1 MKNINNIKVKSMRYM
16 YRYIATITLVAVIMS
31 STTLLFAGN
40 KDRSG
45 QAGATEL
52 LINPWA
58 RSTGL
63 SNSNTASVSG
73 LEATFIN
80 VAGLS
85 HTLGTHVAIN
95 YTNYLNG
102 SKVNIYSLGV
112 AQQLGQGSVLGLS
125 VQTVNFGDENITTYA
140 QPDNTQGT
148 FSANDMVI
156 GLSYSKAFSN
166 SIFAGATVKIINE
179 SIFDVSATGVAIDA
193 GIQYITGEQ
202 ENIKLGMTLKN
213 VGTNMKFSGD
223 GLTLRGD
230 LSGQGSESTTPF
242 SLNQRTEGFELPT
255 TLQIGV
261 GYDFL
266 FSHDCRLS
274 ILANFRSM
282 AFGKD
287 NVGVGLEGSLW
298 NYFMLRAGYTIESGQ
313 WDHVYDQKEINN
325 LGVEKGLSLGTTIQ
339 YPFKGKKSFIS
350 IDYSYRT
357 TEHFSGTHC
366 IGAIF
371 NF

>member
-1 MKNINNIKVKSMRYM
+1 MKIINNIKLKSMGHICK
-16 YRYIATITLVAVIMS
+16 YIVSITLVTVMMS

-58 RSTGL
+58 RSSGL

-73 LEATFIN
+73 IDATFIN

-85 HTLGTHVAIN
+85 HTLGTQAVVN

-102 SKVNIYSLGV
+102 SGVNIFGFGV

-125 VQTVNFGDENITTYA
+125 VQTVNFGEEMITTEKE
-140 QPDNTQGT
+140 PDGTLGT
-148 FSANDMVI
+148 FTPNNMVI
-156 GLSYSKAFSN
+156 GLSYAKAFSN
-166 SIFAGATVKIINE
+166 SIFAGVSVKIINE

-193 GIQYITGEQ
+193 GIQYITGDK

-213 VGTNMKFSGD
+213 VGTNMKFAGD

-230 LSGQGSESTTPF
+230 LSQQGSESTTPF

-266 FSHDCRLS
+266 FGNDCRLS

-287 NVGVGLEGSLW
+287 NIGVGLEGSLW
-298 NYFMLRAGYTIESGQ
+298 NYWMLRAGYTFESGQ
-313 WDHVYDQKEINN
+313 WDDVYDGNFNN
-325 LGVEKGLSLGTTIQ
+325 LNVEKGFACGTTIQ
-339 YPFKGKKSFIS
+339 YPFKNKKSFIS
-350 IDYSYRT
+350 IDYSYRM
-357 TEHFSGTHC
+357 TEHWNGTHC

>member
-1 MKNINNIKVKSMRYM
+1 MKNINNIKAKSMEHI
-16 YRYIATITLVAVIMS
+16 YRYIATITLVAVMMF

-58 RSTGL
+58 RSSGL
-63 SNSNTASVSG
+63 SNTNTASVSG

-85 HTLGTHVAIN
+85 HTLGTHAVIN

-102 SKVNIYSLGV
+102 SGVNIYALGV

-125 VQTVNFGDENITTYA
+125 VQAVNYGEENITTYSE
-140 QPDNTQGT
+140 PDGTLGT
-148 FSANDMVI
+148 FTANNMII
-156 GLSYSKAFSN
+156 GLSYAKAFSN
-166 SIFAGATVKIINE
+166 SIFAGATVKIVNE

-213 VGTNMKFSGD
+213 VGTNMKFAGD

-230 LSGQGSESTTPF
+230 LSGQGSESGTPF
-242 SLNQRTEGFELPT
+242 SMNQRSEGFELPT

-266 FSHDCRLS
+266 FAHDCRLS
-274 ILANFRSM
+274 IMANFRSM

-287 NVGVGLEGSLW
+287 NVGIGLEGSLW
-298 NYFMLRAGYTIESGQ
+298 NYWMLRAGYTFESGQ
-313 WDHVYDQKEINN
+313 WDNVYDGKFNN
-325 LGVEKGLSLGTTIQ
+325 LNVEKGFACGTTIQ
-339 YPFKGKKSFIS
+339 YPFKGKRSFVS
-350 IDYSYRT
+350 IDYSYRM
-357 TEHFSGTHC
+357 TEHWNGTHC

>member
-1 MKNINNIKVKSMRYM
+1 MEHI
-16 YRYIATITLVAVIMS
+16 YRYIATITLVAVMMF
-31 STTLLFAGN
+31 STTSLFAGN

-58 RSTGL
+58 RSSGL
-63 SNSNTASVSG
+63 SNTNTASVSG

-85 HTLGTHVAIN
+85 HTLGTHAVFN

-102 SKVNIYSLGV
+102 SGVNIYAFGV

-125 VQTVNFGDENITTYA
+125 IQTVNYGEENITTYA
-140 QPDNTQGT
+140 EPDGTLGT
-148 FSANDMVI
+148 FTANNMII
-156 GLSYSKAFSN
+156 GLSYAKAFSN
-166 SIFAGATVKIINE
+166 SIFAGATVKIVNE
-179 SIFDVSATGVAIDA
+179 SIFDVAATGVAIDA
-193 GIQYITGEQ
+193 GIQYVTGEQ

-213 VGTNMKFSGD
+213 VGTNMKFAGD

-230 LSGQGSESTTPF
+230 LSGNGSESTTPF
-242 SLNQRTEGFELPT
+242 SMNQRSEGFELPT

-266 FSHDCRLS
+266 FEHDCRLS
-274 ILANFRSM
+274 IMANFRSM

-287 NVGVGLEGSLW
+287 NVGIGLEGSLW
-298 NYFMLRAGYTIESGQ
+298 NYWMLRAGYTYESGQ
-313 WDHVYDQKEINN
+313 WDDVYNGEFSN
-325 LGVEKGLSLGTTIQ
+325 LNVEKGFACGTTIQ
-339 YPFKGKKSFIS
+339 YPFKNKKSFIS
-350 IDYSYRT
+350 IDYSYRM
-357 TEHFSGTHC
+357 TEHWNGTHC

>member
-1 MKNINNIKVKSMRYM
+1 MKIINNIKVNSMGHI
-16 YRYIATITLVAVIMS
+16 YRYIVTITLVVVMMS

-58 RSTGL
+58 RSSGL
-63 SNSNTASVSG
+63 SNANTASVSG
-73 LEATFIN
+73 LESTFIN

-85 HTLGTHVAIN
+85 HTLGTHAVIN

-102 SKVNIYSLGV
+102 SGVNIYALGV

-125 VQTVNFGDENITTYA
+125 VQTVNYGEENITTY
-140 QPDNTQGT
+140 QEPDNTLGT
-148 FSANDMVI
+148 FSANNMII
-156 GLSYSKAFSN
+156 GLSYAKAFSN
-166 SIFAGATVKIINE
+166 SIFAGATVKIVNE
-179 SIFDVSATGVAIDA
+179 SIFDVAATGVAIDA
-193 GIQYITGEQ
+193 GIQYVTGEQ

-213 VGTNMKFSGD
+213 VGTNMKFAGG

-230 LSGQGSESTTPF
+230 LSQQGSESTTPF
-242 SLNQRTEGFELPT
+242 SMNQRTEGFELPT

-266 FSHDCRLS
+266 FANDCRLS
-274 ILANFRSM
+274 VMANFRSM

-287 NVGVGLEGSLW
+287 NIGIGLEGSLW
-298 NYFMLRAGYTIESGQ
+298 NYWMLRAGYTFESGQ
-313 WDHVYDQKEINN
+313 WDDVYNGEFSN
-325 LGVEKGLSLGTTIQ
+325 LNVEKGFACGTSIQ
-339 YPFKGKKSFIS
+339 YPFKNKKSFIS
-350 IDYSYRT
+350 IDYSYRM
-357 TEHFSGTHC
+357 TEHWNGTHC

>member
-1 MKNINNIKVKSMRYM
+1 MKITNNIKVKSMRYI
-16 YRYIATITLVAVIMS
+16 YRYIATITLVAIMMS

-58 RSTGL
+58 RSSGL
-63 SNSNTASVSG
+63 SNSGTASVSG

-80 VAGLS
+80 VAGLA
-85 HTLGTHVAIN
+85 HTLGTHAAIN
-95 YTNYLNG
+95 YTNYLSG
-102 SKVNIYSLGV
+102 SGVDVYALGV

-125 VQTVNFGDENITTYA
+125 VQTVNYGEENITTYDN
-140 QPDNTQGT
+140 PDGTLGT
-148 FSANDMVI
+148 FTANNMII
-156 GLSYSKAFSN
+156 GLSYAKAFSN
-166 SIFAGATVKIINE
+166 SIFAGVTVKIINE
-179 SIFDVSATGVAIDA
+179 SIYNVAATGVAIDA
-193 GIQYITGEQ
+193 GIQYITGDL

-213 VGTNMKFSGD
+213 VGTSMKFVGD
-223 GLTLRGD
+223 GLTLRANIPD
-230 LSGQGSESTTPF
+230 NESTTPF
-242 SLNQRTEGFELPT
+242 SMNQRTEGFELPT

-266 FSHDCRLS
+266 FGNDCRLS
-274 ILANFRSM
+274 VLANFRSM

-298 NYFMLRAGYTIESGQ
+298 NYWMLRAGYTFESGQ
-313 WDHVYDQKEINN
+313 WDDVYNGEFNN
-325 LGVEKGLSLGTTIQ
+325 LNVEKGFACGTTIQ
-339 YPFKGKKSFIS
+339 WPFKNKKSFVS
-350 IDYSYRT
+350 IDYSYRM
-357 TEHFSGTHC
+357 TEHWKGTHC
-366 IGAIF
+366 MGAIF

>member
-1 MKNINNIKVKSMRYM
+1 MKITNNIKVKSMRYI
-16 YRYIATITLVAVIMS
+16 YRYIATITLVAIMMS

-58 RSTGL
+58 RSSGL
-63 SNSNTASVSG
+63 SNSGTASVSG
-73 LEATFIN
+73 IEATFIN

-85 HTLGTHVAIN
+85 HTLGTHAAIN

-102 SKVNIYSLGV
+102 SGVNIYALGV

-125 VQTVNFGDENITTYA
+125 VQTVNYGEENITTYDN
-140 QPDNTQGT
+140 PDLTMGT
-148 FSANDMVI
+148 FTANNMII
-156 GLSYSKAFSN
+156 GLSYAKAFSN

-179 SIFDVSATGVAIDA
+179 SIYDVAATGVAIDA

-213 VGTNMKFSGD
+213 VGTNMKYAGD
-223 GLTLRGD
+223 GLTLRAD
-230 LSGQGSESTTPF
+230 LAGQGSESVTPF
-242 SLNQRTEGFELPT
+242 SMNQRTEGFELPT

-261 GYDFL
+261 AYDFL
-266 FSHDCRLS
+266 FGSDCRLS
-274 ILANFRSM
+274 VLANFRSM

-298 NYFMLRAGYTIESGQ
+298 NYWMLRAGYTFESGQ
-313 WDHVYDQKEINN
+313 WEDVYNGEFNN
-325 LGVEKGLSLGTTIQ
+325 LNVEKGFACGTTIQ
-339 YPFKGKKSFIS
+339 WPFKNKKSFIS
-350 IDYSYRT
+350 IDYSYRM
-357 TEHFSGTHC
+357 TEHWNGTHC

>member
-1 MKNINNIKVKSMRYM
+1 MKIINNIKVKGMRYI
-16 YRYIATITLVAVIMS
+16 YKYIATITLVAVMMS

-63 SNSNTASVSG
+63 SNTGTAMVSG
-73 LEATFIN
+73 IESSFIN

-102 SKVNIYSLGV
+102 SGVNIFALGV
-112 AQQLGQGSVLGLS
+112 AQQLGKGSVLGLS
-125 VQTVNFGDENITTYA
+125 IQTVNYGDESITTYEN
-140 QPDNTQGT
+140 PDNTMGT
-148 FSANDMVI
+148 FSANDMII
-156 GLSYSKAFSN
+156 GVSYAKAFSN

-230 LSGQGSESTTPF
+230 LSGNGSESVTPF
-242 SLNQRTEGFELPT
+242 SVNQRTEGFELPT

-266 FSHDCRLS
+266 FGHDSRLS
-274 ILANFRSM
+274 LMANFRSM

-287 NVGVGLEGSLW
+287 NVGVGVEGSLW
-298 NYFMLRAGYTIESGQ
+298 NYCLLRAGYTFESGQ
-313 WDHVYDQKEINN
+313 FDDVYNGKFNN
-325 LGVEKGLSLGTTIQ
+325 LNVEKGLALGTTIQ
-339 YPFKGKKSFIS
+339 WPFKNKKSFIS
-350 IDYSYRT
+350 IDYSYRF
-357 TEHFSGTHC
+357 TEHWSGTHC
-366 IGAIF
+366 FGAIF